1 MLPQTLKID
10 LTADMSNDVRL
21 MVTDLENNILS
32 GLILV
37 LAVIFLFIGGQ
48 SAIFVAL
55 AIPYSMF
62 ITFSLLT
69 GFNVTLNMVAL
80 FSLSR
85 PRGGAGGLKRRSR
98 LGSSWS
104 ATKLR

>member
-1 MLPQTLKID
+1 MRPKLPQNLTID

-21 MVTDLENNILS
+21 MVADLENNIIS

-37 LAVIFLFIGGQ
+37 LVIIFAFIGGQ

-62 ITFSLLT
+62 ITFALLT
-69 GFNVTLNMVAL
+69 GFMSAVTFATILAVVAGL
-80 FSLSR
+80 TVS
-85 PRGGAGGLKRRSR
+85 GAAAMG
-98 LGSSWS
+98 
-104 ATKLR
+104 